1 MTSLDYN
8 LYEPFST
15 GPPDCSQN
23 TTDSYGNTVDCQG
36 NIIYD
41 PNNIDSSGNEL
52 DSSSNDIDSSG
63 NELHSSSNDIDSSG
77 NTTNTITVKNEN
89 DDNSLEVILS
99 YENLYILFWIVS
111 IYFII
116 YSLLAFFFRSDNLG
130 YVYNV
135 IILLTIFGIIV
146 AYYIMTDTDEY
157 KDDAENSV
165 DRFLSFFD
173 NKFNIIYLIAG
184 IIFLYIITSIIRVP
198 TNKEDRPTIII
209 GLETLLMILLVLV
222 LFVQFFKEFSDISLT
237 DELRERLG
245 IIPSKSSSDVVIT
258 TPRPRPTPTPTPTAP
273 TNKEVFNVGG
283 NHYTYSDAEAICK
296 SFDAEL
302 ADYEQ
307 IEQSYNNGGEW
318 CNYGWSKN
326 QMALFPTQKKTWTK
340 LQEKELTKN
349 NCGRPGINGGYMANP
364 ALRFGVNCYGVKPD
378 KRETDLN
385 SVGDTPYTT
394 PDDKLM
400 QSKIQFW
407 KDNKDKLKL
416 NHYNNNDWSRY

>member
-23 TTDSYGNTVDCQG
+23 TIDSSGNTVDCQG
-36 NIIYD
+36 NLVYTPDNID
-41 PNNIDSSGNEL
+41 SSGNNIDSSGNE
-52 DSSSNDIDSSG
+52 
-63 NELHSSSNDIDSSG
+63 IDSSG
-77 NTTNTITVKNEN
+77 NTTTIIVENKNN
-89 DDNSLEVILS
+89 DDNSLEVILT

-146 AYYIMTDTDEY
+146 TYYIMTDTDEY

-173 NKFNIIYLIAG
+173 NKYNIIYLIAG

-198 TNKEDRPTIII
+198 TNKEDRPTVII
-209 GLETLLMILLVLV
+209 GLETLLMILLVLI

-245 IIPSKSSSDVVIT
+245 IISSKSSSNVVI
-258 TPRPRPTPTPTPTAP
+258 TPRPRPISRPISTP

-378 KRETDLN
+378 KRATDLN
-385 SVGDTPYTT
+385 AVGDTPYTT

>member
-1 MTSLDYN
+1 MT
-8 LYEPFST
+8 
-15 GPPDCSQN
+15 
-23 TTDSYGNTVDCQG
+23 
-36 NIIYD
+36 
-41 PNNIDSSGNEL
+41 
-52 DSSSNDIDSSG
+52 
-63 NELHSSSNDIDSSG
+63 
-77 NTTNTITVKNEN
+77 
-89 DDNSLEVILS
+89 
-99 YENLYILFWIVS
+99 YENLYVLFWIVS

-135 IILLTIFGIIV
+135 IILLTIFGIII

-157 KDDAENSV
+157 KDDAENTV

-173 NKFNIIYLIAG
+173 NKYNIIYLIAA
-184 IIFLYIITSIIRVP
+184 IIFLYIITSIINVP
-198 TNKEDRPTIII
+198 SNNQDRPTVII
-209 GLETLLMILLVLV
+209 GLETLLMILLVLI
-222 LFVQFFKEFSDISLT
+222 LFVQFFQEFSDISLT
-237 DELRERLG
+237 NELRERLG
-245 IIPSKSSSDVVIT
+245 IIKSNKTTKTVVT
-258 TPRPRPTPTPTPTAP
+258 TPTPLPRPLPRLVSTLS
-273 TNKEVFNVGG
+273 NNKKEVFNIGG
-283 NHYTYSDAEAICK
+283 NHYTYSDAESICK

-307 IEQSYNNGGEW
+307 LEKSYNNGAEW

-340 LQEKELTKN
+340 LQERESTKN

-378 KRETDLN
+378 KRTTDYN
-385 SVGDTPYTT
+385 PVGDTPYTS
-394 PDDKLM
+394 PEDKLM
-400 QSKIQFW
+400 QSKIKFW

>member
-1 MTSLDYN
+1 MTGLEYYN
-8 LYEPFST
+8 LYESFST

-23 TTDSYGNTVDCQG
+23 TVDSSGNTVDCQG

-41 PNNIDSSGNEL
+41 PNNIDTSGNEV
-52 DSSSNDIDSSG
+52 DTSG
-63 NELHSSSNDIDSSG
+63 NLVDSSG
-77 NTTNTITVKNEN
+77 NTTIIVNEN
-89 DDNSLEVILS
+89 NDDKNSLEIILT
-99 YENLYILFWIVS
+99 YENLYVLFWIVS

-135 IILLTIFGIIV
+135 IILLTIFGIII

-157 KDDAENSV
+157 KDDAENTV

-173 NKFNIIYLIAG
+173 NKYNIIYLIAG
-184 IIFLYIITSIIRVP
+184 IIFLYIITSIINVP
-198 TNKEDRPTIII
+198 SNSEDRPTLII
-209 GLETLLMILLVLV
+209 GLETLLMILLVLI

-245 IIPSKSSSDVVIT
+245 IIESNETTKTVVT
-258 TPRPRPTPTPTPTAP
+258 TPTPLPRPLPRLAP
-273 TNKEVFNVGG
+273 ILSNNKKEVFNVGG

-307 IEQSYNNGGEW
+307 VEKSYNNGGEW

-326 QMALFPTQKKTWTK
+326 QMALFPTQKKTWNK
-340 LQEKELTKN
+340 LQEHESTKN

-364 ALRFGVNCYGVKPD
+364 ALRFGVNCYGVKPA
-378 KRETDLN
+378 KRTTDLN
-385 SVGDTPYTT
+385 AVGDTPYTT

>member
-1 MTSLDYN
+1 MTGLEYYN
-8 LYEPFST
+8 LYESFST

-23 TTDSYGNTVDCQG
+23 TVDSSGNTVDCQG
-36 NIIYD
+36 NIIYE
-41 PNNIDSSGNEL
+41 PNNFDTSGNEV
-52 DSSSNDIDSSG
+52 DTSG
-63 NELHSSSNDIDSSG
+63 NLVDSSG
-77 NTTNTITVKNEN
+77 NTTIIVNEN
-89 DDNSLEVILS
+89 NDDKNSLEIILT
-99 YENLYILFWIVS
+99 YENLYVLFWIVS

-135 IILLTIFGIIV
+135 IILLTIFGIII

-157 KDDAENSV
+157 KDDAENTV

-173 NKFNIIYLIAG
+173 NKYNIIYLIAG
-184 IIFLYIITSIIRVP
+184 IIFLYIITSIINVP
-198 TNKEDRPTIII
+198 SNSEDRPTLII
-209 GLETLLMILLVLV
+209 GLETLLMILLVLI

-245 IIPSKSSSDVVIT
+245 IIESNETTKTVVT
-258 TPRPRPTPTPTPTAP
+258 TPTPPRPLPRLAP
-273 TNKEVFNVGG
+273 TLSNNKKEVFNVGG

-302 ADYEQ
+302 ADYDQVEK
-307 IEQSYNNGGEW
+307 SYNNGGEW

-326 QMALFPTQKKTWTK
+326 QMALFPTQKKTWNK
-340 LQEKELTKN
+340 LQEHESTKN

-364 ALRFGVNCYGVKPD
+364 ALRFGVNCYGVKPA
-378 KRETDLN
+378 KRTTDLN
-385 SVGDTPYTT
+385 PVGDTPYTT